1 MQIDYGYSSRSRMAE
16 DRLQQVFAMREKFME
31 AIREKRGAYGQWPV
45 DLGDKKSQQQIREIT
60 LKGVEEMFEAL
71 GELKNWKSHRLTENR
86 EVDRNAF
93 LEEIVDAFNYFIAV
107 MILTGVDADE
117 FFEAYKKKDA
127 VIHDRLNN
135 GY

>member
-1 MQIDYGYSSRSRMAE
+1 
-16 DRLQQVFAMREKFME
+16 
-31 AIREKRGAYGQWPV
+31 
-45 DLGDKKSQQQIREIT
+45 
-60 LKGVEEMFEAL
+60 MFEAL